1 MDERVEDVVGA
12 GEIEGRPSS
21 GNDPDVNKTFIE
33 GLLEDD
39 AIATL
44 ESLESNGDDAG
55 DELIP
60 SERDDDEVVDDG
72 DDGTFVADKGNG
84 DDNKD
89 AVIVNDD
96 VDMIVLP
103 KVVNKGVDIVFTR
116 EGFDNDVDAA
126 VIKGG

>member
-21 GNDPDVNKTFIE
+21 GNDPDVNKTFKE
-33 GLLEDD
+33 GSIEDD
-39 AIATL
+39 AIAAL
-44 ESLESNGDDAG
+44 ESLDSNGGDAG

-60 SERDDDEVVDDG
+60 SEGDDDEVVDDG
-72 DDGTFVADKGNG
+72 DDETFVAVKGNG
-84 DDNKD
+84 DDNSD

-96 VDMIVLP
+96 FDMVVLP

-126 VIKGG
+126 VIKSG

>member
-55 DELIP
+55 DEFIP
-60 SERDDDEVVDDG
+60 SERDDDEVVDDR
-72 DDGTFVADKGNG
+72 DDGTFVAVKGNG
-84 DDNKD
+84 DDNSD

-96 VDMIVLP
+96 VDMVVLP
-103 KVVNKGVDIVFTR
+103 KVVNKGVDIVFIR

-126 VIKGG
+126 VKKGG

>member
-12 GEIEGRPSS
+12 GEIEGRPSN

-84 DDNKD
+84 DDNSD

-96 VDMIVLP
+96 VDMVVFP

-116 EGFDNDVDAA
+116 KGFDNDVDAA
-126 VIKGG
+126 VIEGG